1 MAGAIAHVTT
11 NLNKLKSLVDLNNP
25 ANLEAR
31 DQILSKLKVIPRSFL
46 GRSAWFQIS
55 SSLPR

>member
-11 NLNKLKSLVDLNNP
+11 NLNKLKSLVELNNP

-31 DQILSKLKVIPRSFL
+31 EQILSKLKVYFAL
-46 GRSAWFQIS
+46 N
-55 SSLPR
+55 